1 MSLKQAAMEARAA
14 SAAIEKSMRK
24 WDEDPDGKNAP
35 ER

>member
-14 SAAIEKSMRK
+14 SDRLSAKNGGT
-24 WDEDPDGKNAP
+24 DDHDGKD